1 MIFCEEEM
9 DISFLEKIAQKMSD
23 QNIELVLVDEKTMH
37 EINLNQRGVDK
48 TTDVLSFPLVQNC
61 ENLLGSIVI
70 NLDEVSKKA
79 MEYKHSNEEE
89 MALLFIHAMLHL
101 QGYDHEVDQGQM
113 RQKEQEWIEYF
124 KLPKSLIIRTQEGD
138 CND

>member
-23 QNIELVLVDEKTMH
+23 QNVELVLVDERVMR
-37 EINLNQRGVDK
+37 EINFSQRGIDK
-48 TTDVLSFPLVQNC
+48 TTDVLSFPLMQNC

-124 KLPKSLIIRTQEGD
+124 KLPKSLIVRVQEE
-138 CND
+138 

>member
-124 KLPKSLIIRTQEGD
+124 KLPKSLIIRTQEGE
-138 CND
+138 

>member
-9 DISFLEKIAQKMSD
+9 DISFLENIAQKMSD

-48 TTDVLSFPLVQNC
+48 TTDVLSFPLVQNY

-79 MEYKHSNEEE
+79 TEYKHSEKEE

-101 QGYDHEVDQGQM
+101 QGYDHEIDQGQM

-124 KLPKSLIIRTQEGD
+124 KLPKSLIIRVQGD
-138 CND
+138 

>member
-9 DISFLEKIAQKMSD
+9 DISFLENIAQKMSD

-48 TTDVLSFPLVQNC
+48 TTDVLSFPLVQNY

-79 MEYKHSNEEE
+79 TEYKHSEKEE

-101 QGYDHEVDQGQM
+101 QGYDHEIDQGQM

-124 KLPKSLIIRTQEGD
+124 KLPKSLIVRAQGE
-138 CND
+138 

>member
-48 TTDVLSFPLVQNC
+48 TTDVLSFPLVQNY

-79 MEYKHSNEEE
+79 TEYKHSEKEE

-124 KLPKSLIIRTQEGD
+124 KLPKSLIIRTQEEGIE
-138 CND
+138 

>member
-79 MEYKHSNEEE
+79 MEYKHSDEEE

-138 CND
+138 

>member
-9 DISFLEKIAQKMSD
+9 DISFLEKIAKKMSD
-23 QNIELVLVDEKTMH
+23 QNIELVLVNEKTMH

-79 MEYKHSNEEE
+79 MEYKHSEKEE

-124 KLPKSLIIRTQEGD
+124 KLPKSLIVRVQGE
-138 CND
+138 

>member
-37 EINLNQRGVDK
+37 KINLNQRGVDK
-48 TTDVLSFPLVQNC
+48 TTDVLSFPLMQNC

-79 MEYKHSNEEE
+79 MEYKHSDEEE

-124 KLPKSLIIRTQEGD
+124 KLPKSLTIRTQEGD
-138 CND
+138 

>member
-1 MIFCEEEM
+1 MIFCEEEI

-61 ENLLGSIVI
+61 ENLIGSIVI

-138 CND
+138 

>member
-9 DISFLEKIAQKMSD
+9 DISFLEKIARKMSD

-70 NLDEVSKKA
+70 NLDEVSKKV

-138 CND
+138 

>member
-23 QNIELVLVDEKTMH
+23 QNIELVLVNENAMR
-37 EINLNQRGVDK
+37 EINLSQRGIDK
-48 TTDVLSFPLVQNC
+48 STDVLSFPLVQNC

-70 NLDEVSKKA
+70 NLDEVDKKA
-79 MEYKHSNEEE
+79 QEYKHTSEEE

-113 RQKEQEWIEYF
+113 REKEQEWIEYF
-124 KLPKSLIIRTQEGD
+124 KLPKSLIVRVQEVE
-138 CND
+138 NE

>member
-9 DISFLEKIAQKMSD
+9 EISFLEKISQKMSD
-23 QNIELVLVDEKTMH
+23 KNIELVLVDEKTMH
-37 EINLNQRGVDK
+37 KINLDQRGVDK

-79 MEYKHSNEEE
+79 TKYKHSKNEE

-101 QGYDHEVDQGQM
+101 QGYDHEIDQGQM

-138 CND
+138 

>member
-23 QNIELVLVDEKTMH
+23 QNIELVLVDEKIMH

-138 CND
+138 

>member
-23 QNIELVLVDEKTMH
+23 QNIELVLVDEKTMQ

-138 CND
+138 

>member
-9 DISFLEKIAQKMSD
+9 EISFLEKIAQKMSD
-23 QNIELVLVDEKTMH
+23 KNIELVLVDEKTMH
-37 EINLNQRGVDK
+37 EINLDQRGVDK

-79 MEYKHSNEEE
+79 TEYKHSKNEE

-101 QGYDHEVDQGQM
+101 QGYDHEIDQGQM

-124 KLPKSLIIRTQEGD
+124 KLPKSLIVRTQEGD
-138 CND
+138 

>member
-23 QNIELVLVDEKTMH
+23 QNIELVLVGEKTMH

-61 ENLLGSIVI
+61 EKLLGSIVI

-79 MEYKHSNEEE
+79 IEYKHSEKEE

-101 QGYDHEVDQGQM
+101 QGYDHEIDQGQM

-124 KLPKSLIIRTQEGD
+124 KLPKSLIVRVQGE
-138 CND
+138 

>member
-9 DISFLEKIAQKMSD
+9 DISFLEKIAQKMSV

-138 CND
+138 

>member
-23 QNIELVLVDEKTMH
+23 QNIELVLVDERVMR
-37 EINLNQRGVDK
+37 EINFNQRGIDK
-48 TTDVLSFPLVQNC
+48 TTDVLSFPLMQNC

-124 KLPKSLIIRTQEGD
+124 KLPKSLIVRVQEE
-138 CND
+138 

>member
-9 DISFLEKIAQKMSD
+9 DISFLENIAQKMSD

-37 EINLNQRGVDK
+37 EINFNQRGVDK
-48 TTDVLSFPLVQNC
+48 TTDVLSFPLVQNY

-79 MEYKHSNEEE
+79 TEYKHSEKEE

-101 QGYDHEVDQGQM
+101 QGYDHEIDQGQM

-124 KLPKSLIIRTQEGD
+124 KLPKSLIVRVQGE
-138 CND
+138 

>member
-23 QNIELVLVDEKTMH
+23 QNIELVLVNERVMR
-37 EINLNQRGVDK
+37 EINFSQRGIDK
-48 TTDVLSFPLVQNC
+48 TTDVLSFPLMQNC

-124 KLPKSLIIRTQEGD
+124 KLPKSLIVRVQEE
-138 CND
+138 

>member
-1 MIFCEEEM
+1 MIFCEEEI
-9 DISFLEKIAQKMSD
+9 DISFLEKIAKKMSD
-23 QNIELVLVDEKTMH
+23 QNIELVLVNEKTMH

-79 MEYKHSNEEE
+79 MEYKHSKKEE

-124 KLPKSLIIRTQEGD
+124 KLPKSLIVRVQGE
-138 CND
+138 

>member
-23 QNIELVLVDEKTMH
+23 QNIELVLVDERVMR
-37 EINLNQRGVDK
+37 EINFSQRGIDK
-48 TTDVLSFPLVQNC
+48 TTDVLSFPLMQNC

-124 KLPKSLIIRTQEGD
+124 KLPKSLIVRVQEE
-138 CND
+138 

>member
-9 DISFLEKIAQKMSD
+9 DISFLEKIAKKMSD

-79 MEYKHSNEEE
+79 MEYKHSEKEEI
-89 MALLFIHAMLHL
+89 ALLFIHAMLHL
-101 QGYDHEVDQGQM
+101 QGYDHEIDQGQM

-124 KLPKSLIIRTQEGD
+124 KLPKSLIVRVQGD
-138 CND
+138 

>member
-1 MIFCEEEM
+1 MIFCEEEI

-138 CND
+138 

>member
-48 TTDVLSFPLVQNC
+48 TTDVLSFPLVPNC

-138 CND
+138 

>member
-1 MIFCEEEM
+1 MVFCEEEM

-23 QNIELVLVDEKTMH
+23 QNIELVLVDEKIMH

-138 CND
+138 

>member
-9 DISFLEKIAQKMSD
+9 DISFLENIAQKMSD

-48 TTDVLSFPLVQNC
+48 TTDVLSFPLVQNY

-79 MEYKHSNEEE
+79 MEYKHSEKEE

-101 QGYDHEVDQGQM
+101 QGYDHEIDQGQM

-124 KLPKSLIIRTQEGD
+124 KLPKSLIVRVQGE
-138 CND
+138 

>member
-101 QGYDHEVDQGQM
+101 QGYDHEIDQGQM

-124 KLPKSLIIRTQEGD
+124 KLPKSLIIRVQGD
-138 CND
+138 

>member
-70 NLDEVSKKA
+70 NLDEVDKKA

-138 CND
+138 

>member
-23 QNIELVLVDEKTMH
+23 QNVELVLVDERVMR
-37 EINLNQRGVDK
+37 EINFSQRGIDK
-48 TTDVLSFPLVQNC
+48 TTDVLSFPLIQNC

-124 KLPKSLIIRTQEGD
+124 KLPKSLIVRVQEE
-138 CND
+138 

>member
-1 MIFCEEEM
+1 MIFCEEEI

-113 RQKEQEWIEYF
+113 RQKEQEWIECF

-138 CND
+138 

>member
-124 KLPKSLIIRTQEGD
+124 KLPKSLIIRTQEEGIE
-138 CND
+138 

>member
-23 QNIELVLVDEKTMH
+23 QNVELVLVDERVMR
-37 EINLNQRGVDK
+37 EINFSQRGIDK
-48 TTDVLSFPLVQNC
+48 TTDVLSFPLMQNC

-70 NLDEVSKKA
+70 NLDEVGKKA

-124 KLPKSLIIRTQEGD
+124 KLPKSLIVRVQEE
-138 CND
+138 

>member
-9 DISFLEKIAQKMSD
+9 DISFLEKIARKMSD

-138 CND
+138 

>member
-23 QNIELVLVDEKTMH
+23 QNIELVLVDERVMR
-37 EINLNQRGVDK
+37 EINFSQRGIDK
-48 TTDVLSFPLVQNC
+48 TTDVLSFPLIQNC

-79 MEYKHSNEEE
+79 MEYKHSNKEE
-89 MALLFIHAMLHL
+89 MALLFIHAILHL

-124 KLPKSLIIRTQEGD
+124 KLPKSLIVRVQEE
-138 CND
+138 

>member
-9 DISFLEKIAQKMSD
+9 EISFLEKIAQKMSD
-23 QNIELVLVDEKTMH
+23 KNIELVLVDEKTMH
-37 EINLNQRGVDK
+37 KINLDQRGVDK

-79 MEYKHSNEEE
+79 TEYKHSKNEE

-101 QGYDHEVDQGQM
+101 QGYDHEIDQGQM

-138 CND
+138 

>member
-1 MIFCEEEM
+1 MIFYEEEM

-23 QNIELVLVDEKTMH
+23 QNVELVLVDERVMR
-37 EINLNQRGVDK
+37 EINFSQRGIDK
-48 TTDVLSFPLVQNC
+48 TTDVLSFPLIQNC

-124 KLPKSLIIRTQEGD
+124 KLPKSLIVRVQEE
-138 CND
+138 

>member
-9 DISFLEKIAQKMSD
+9 DISFLKKIAQKMSD
-23 QNIELVLVDEKTMH
+23 QNVELVLVDERVMR
-37 EINLNQRGVDK
+37 EINFSQRGIDK
-48 TTDVLSFPLVQNC
+48 TTDVLSFPLMQNC

-124 KLPKSLIIRTQEGD
+124 KLPKSLIVRVQEE
-138 CND
+138 

>member
-23 QNIELVLVDEKTMH
+23 QNIELVLVDERVMR
-37 EINLNQRGVDK
+37 EINFSQRGIDK
-48 TTDVLSFPLVQNC
+48 TTDVLSFPLIQNC

-124 KLPKSLIIRTQEGD
+124 KLPKSLIVRVQEE
-138 CND
+138 

>member
-9 DISFLEKIAQKMSD
+9 DVSFLEKIARKMSD
-23 QNIELVLVDEKTMH
+23 QNIELVLVNENAMRG
-37 EINLNQRGVDK
+37 INLSQRGIDK
-48 TTDVLSFPLVQNC
+48 STDVLSFPLAQNC

-70 NLDEVSKKA
+70 NLDEVDKKA
-79 MEYKHSNEEE
+79 QEYKHTSEEE

-113 RQKEQEWIEYF
+113 REKEQEWIEYF
-124 KLPKSLIIRTQEGD
+124 KLPKSLIIRAQEVE
-138 CND
+138 NE